1 MAENDVLQSTLKN
14 QRDVIKNISDILGLI
29 KIGLLAADPFTKI

>member
-14 QRDVIKNISDILGLI
+14 QRDVIKNISDILTLI
-29 KIGLLAADPFTKI
+29 KISLPVTDPFTKI

>member
-14 QRDVIKNISDILGLI
+14 QSDIIKNISGILGLI